1 MTHAGTS
8 NQLLL
13 SVAIL
18 VRDEANVIA
27 DTIENVAPIAD
38 EIVVID
44 TGSTDRTV
52 AIARRTGAR
61 VVEIPWTDD
70 FSAARNAAWQH
81 LAGEW
86 VLWIDADERLTAG
99 SLDQIRPFLQRQPA
113 GVAAHVVMV
122 AVPPAAPGNIGE
134 EAGRIR
140 LVRRSANV
148 QFEGRVVESLKPAL
162 NRADLGIM
170 LSDIRLT
177 RSIREHDAEL
187 KARRAQRNQRLID
200 LETAERGVSPRLL
213 QAAGEIQATCGRRQ
227 AAIELFRQAIDM
239 AEAGSTEMLE
249 AYYGLLTSLGEQSDD
264 HDRLLAVGLEALE
277 VFPLDSHLLCL
288 MGSHLETQDR
298 HETAEQSFRV
308 AHQFGQIDPFTWHVR
323 EIGEIVAVCLATSI
337 ESKGEIDEAITVLNE
352 AAKRFGD
359 SQRIWRRLLEL
370 QIKIANH
377 EEALAVVDR
386 MRLTP
391 SEQGALRSA
400 VRGSCLAVRE
410 NWIPA
415 LAQLRA
421 AHEAGCRDA
430 ICLRWYSVALLANGQ
445 AEAAEPVLVEWQQIE
460 PENAAIGTYLMSLRS
475 AIKIGHD
482 ARNEHNAH
490 VTVTVPTL
498 GLLVDAPRT
507 APPMPAP
514 TTGTTHAAAS
524 SRTNHRALALFKQA
538 VALVERADWDAALAR
553 FGEARTAGYAGPGL
567 HQHVAGCLTATGRRE
582 EAEMVLCEWIDLDPT
597 CQTAQEALAELLQ
610 QTGQRPGSSR
620 PVIAAATPLTSATR
634 PVVVTAPS
642 APHTQPARPHIPSQA
657 GVPAMH
663 IPHGTP
669 PTDPARA

>member
-415 LAQLRA
+415 RAIARRTRGGLPRRNLPAMVFGRA
-421 AHEAGCRDA
+421 A
-430 ICLRWYSVALLANGQ
+430 
-445 AEAAEPVLVEWQQIE
+445 
-460 PENAAIGTYLMSLRS
+460 
-475 AIKIGHD
+475 
-482 ARNEHNAH
+482 
-490 VTVTVPTL
+490 
-498 GLLVDAPRT
+498 
-507 APPMPAP
+507 
-514 TTGTTHAAAS
+514 
-524 SRTNHRALALFKQA
+524 
-538 VALVERADWDAALAR
+538 
-553 FGEARTAGYAGPGL
+553 
-567 HQHVAGCLTATGRRE
+567 
-582 EAEMVLCEWIDLDPT
+582 
-597 CQTAQEALAELLQ
+597 
-610 QTGQRPGSSR
+610 GQRPGGGR
-620 PVIAAATPLTSATR
+620 R
-634 PVVVTAPS
+634 
-642 APHTQPARPHIPSQA
+642 A
-657 GVPAMH
+657 GVGRMATDRARKRGDRHVPDVASQRDQDRPRRPQRAQCSCDGDGPHAGPAGRR
-663 IPHGTP
+663 PSHGAPNAGANDWHNARGRLVENEP
-669 PTDPARA
+669 PGLGAVQASGRPG